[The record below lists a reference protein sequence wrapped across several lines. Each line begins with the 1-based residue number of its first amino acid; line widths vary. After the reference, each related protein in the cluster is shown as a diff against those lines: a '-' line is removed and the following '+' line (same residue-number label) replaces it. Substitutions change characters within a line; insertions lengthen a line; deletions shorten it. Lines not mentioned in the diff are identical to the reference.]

1 MKEVQLKDEKIY
13 IDFSLINKSK
23 QSQLFNIT
31 LSDDEK
37 SIFSNLDHF
46 EKLDGYYTI
55 DSNDSN
61 LYYGNCYLNGLAV
74 LIDARDI
81 SKKIEYSFN
90 NEVDYQIVLNDE
102 NESDIL
108 PDENGKYDIRTAF
121 LALIYDAIPPFIT
134 NSELKSGEDNVNY
147 FTEEEFKN
155 KQ

>member
-1 MKEVQLKDEKIY
+1 MKEVKLKDEKIY
-13 IDFSLINKSK
+13 IDFSLINKNK
-23 QSQLFNIT
+23 QSELFNIS

-37 SIFSNLDHF
+37 SILVNLDHF
-46 EKLDGYYTI
+46 EQLDGYYTI

-61 LYYGNCYLNGLAV
+61 FYHGNCYLNGKAI

-81 SKKIEYSFN
+81 SKRIEYPFN

-134 NSELKSGEDNVNY
+134 NSQLSSNDDNVNY
-147 FTEEEFKN
+147 FTEEEFDKTH
-155 KQ
+155 